1 MQEFFYSEVPVRMR
15 TMGFALYT
23 SVFGLGSFVSAA
35 LISVIES
42 YTKSRGGKHNWF
54 ADDMSEARLDNYY
67 WLLALTSA
75 ISFLMY
81 IVICKYFKSSSDE
94 DEDKCDETS

>member
-23 SVFGLGSFVSAA
+23 SVFGVGSFVSAT

-42 YTKSRGGKHNWF
+42 YTKSRGGNWF
-54 ADDMSEARLDNYY
+54 ADDMSEARLDKYY

-81 IVICKYFKSSSDE
+81 IVICKYFKSTSD
-94 DEDKCDETS
+94 DHNDDKCDETC